1 MESCPNSYKYV
12 LEDMH
17 KGGPPNLSIPKKV
30 GKQISKIEIGD
41 LVMLSV
47 DPNRRSYWPLGR
59 IIEVYPGKDGIVH

>member
-47 DPNRRSYWPLGR
+47 DPNRRSY
-59 IIEVYPGKDGIVH
+59 